1 MIVSSQLSLFLAKDP
16 AESWVVRES
25 RRARRLSVRVYP
37 AGRVEVVVPL
47 RTSAALVQ
55 QFVSKHRVW
64 IDERLRDCQPAASL
78 DTLPHALELRGIEQH
93 VRIEFIR
100 GSGMPRVRVM
110 AHGANEADGV
120 GVVGDPGA
128 SRDWSRALCRW
139 LMRHAQDE
147 IERRLNALAA
157 EYDLQYRHVRLR
169 RQRTRWGSCSSR
181 GAININVCAL
191 FLAPEVLRYLL
202 VHEICHTRHMN
213 HSKRFWSLVEKLE
226 PDFARLDRE
235 LRSGWRHVPAWMF
248 LN

>member
-1 MIVSSQLSLFLAKDP
+1 M
-16 AESWVVRES
+16 VRES

-64 IDERLRDCQPAASL
+64 IDERLRDCQPAAGL

-100 GSGMPRVRVM
+100 GSGAPRVR
-110 AHGANEADGV
+110 GIANGADGV
-120 GVVGDPGA
+120 CVVGDPAA

-147 IERRLNALAA
+147 IEQRLNALAA
-157 EYDLQYRHVRLR
+157 DYELEYQYVRLR

-181 GAININVCAL
+181 GAISINVCSL
-191 FLAPEVLRYLL
+191 FLTPAVLRYLL
-202 VHEICHTRHMN
+202 VHELCHTRHMN